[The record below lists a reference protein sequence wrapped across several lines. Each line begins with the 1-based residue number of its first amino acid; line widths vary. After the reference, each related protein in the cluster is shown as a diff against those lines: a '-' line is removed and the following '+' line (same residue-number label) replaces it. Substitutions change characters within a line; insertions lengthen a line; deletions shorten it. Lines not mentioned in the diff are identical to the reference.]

1 MAAEPSQALPTVE
14 LHDQQQQLR
23 QRQSEPQLLQV
34 PQGDRASRHRKRHS
48 EFNLAGLTGEE
59 LESVENESESV
70 SCHLA
75 DGHEHLDHVMAD
87 ADIPMSVEQLA
98 QCLLTDGPWF
108 RDFLQRRRTF
118 GIEASDF
125 EDENGINVGGAGR
138 ARRPGDRR
146 DVRYWLRINYAI
158 GPKQTLVEETQTYVW
173 CKPGKLHVVDC
184 EVHNRDIP
192 YGTSFHT
199 LNRMCLT
206 CRGPGRSHLTIT
218 SRTVFTRAVF
228 LAKSFIESN
237 VREGSQTYFRLMVDT
252 LLDPNAGKTPINDEG
267 GASAAASRPP
277 SGSSTPATAAAA
289 GAAAAAASS
298 APSVSSSTPMSRSAA
313 AQRQQDGTGRPR
325 PSTNSTTVANAAATS
340 AATAMAG
347 RRVSRSRSGVRSSKD
362 GGQRLLVLCLLL
374 ASVLMFCCLVSL
386 HLRFQSL
393 DSSLDR
399 LSSSEFSRSACAPAG
414 DASRTGAAFTR
425 EQLDIWRR
433 ALDETLGSLDGLLF
447 ELRRVATAEATA
459 AAAASSSIP
468 AGRPVCDRP
477 PPPP

>member
-1 MAAEPSQALPTVE
+1 TFLPIVIHSVNELADQAWLLNHLKALPTVE

-23 QRQSEPQLLQV
+23 QRQSEPQLLQ
-34 PQGDRASRHRKRHS
+34 
-48 EFNLAGLTGEE
+48 
-59 LESVENESESV
+59 SV

-125 EDENGINVGGAGR
+125 EDENGKRWRRRSGAS
-138 ARRPGDRR
+138 ARR
-146 DVRYWLRINYAI
+146 WLRDSD
-158 GPKQTLVEETQTYVW
+158 LRL

-184 EVHNRDIP
+184 ECTT
-192 YGTSFHT
+192 GTYPTARLFHT

-267 GASAAASRPP
+267 GASARLRRPP
-277 SGSSTPATAAAA
+277 SGLVNPCNSSCRRAAA
-289 GAAAAAASS
+289 GAALVGSFGCHLQRRCRAARQ
-298 APSVSSSTPMSRSAA
+298 PSVSRTAPAGPDRRLIQQLS
-313 AQRQQDGTGRPR
+313 QRRRHLARLRCGPVECPDPPATQQ
-325 PSTNSTTVANAAATS
+325 
-340 AATAMAG
+340 
-347 RRVSRSRSGVRSSKD
+347 D
-362 GGQRLLVLCLLL
+362 GGQRLLQCPDVLP
-374 ASVLMFCCLVSL
+374 VLVSL

-393 DSSLDR
+393 DSSLDA
-399 LSSSEFSRSACAPAG
+399 RSACAPAG

-459 AAAASSSIP
+459 AA
-468 AGRPVCDRP
+468 P
-477 PPPP
+477 PPPASRRTSGL